1 MADTRIKVVLDL
13 DSDISKAKSSINQL
27 NRAFSNIGGSKGN
40 ALTSTLE
47 QIEKEFTKLQNIS
60 GSAMNKVG
68 DFSKVENSTIKIDSA
83 IKKLSKELVNMGTLS
98 ADQAQKMFP
107 PTILAKINKVNSAI
121 KTYNTEIKKSENN
134 AIKQA
139 TKEFENQQKKVKEL
153 SNELQK
159 YEQLK
164 SSKKLVSQEDYN
176 QAKSTLTVS
185 RTAATKAQNK
195 VASLQMQRQAAI
207 DEYNSKT
214 GKNTGAY
221 SKGAK
226 DLQVQIKAAQEEA
239 KKLADNAKQAEE
251 YFKTLEVKETLTSKI
266 ENTKKALE
274 EATQKSQDLQ
284 NNLNNVKADS
294 VAKAM
299 DEARKKLEGLTEV
312 DLSKVTNIEQL
323 NQLFEKFNQEGI
335 ESFKKGVLEATGSIQ
350 QLDSANKGMARSA
363 EENKDQVEKENR
375 ALSNVEGLK
384 SRIQYFFSLTN
395 TVQLARR
402 AVRQAVETIKELD
415 AAMTETAVVT
425 DFNVGDMWEQLPRY
439 TETANNLGTT
449 TLGAYQTMTLFYQQG
464 LETNEVFEIG
474 TETMKMARIAGL
486 EYSDAT
492 NLMTAA
498 LRGFNMELNETS
510 AQRVNDVYSELAAIT
525 AADTEEIATAM
536 TKTASIAANANMEF
550 ETTAA
555 LLAQIIETTR
565 EPAETAGTAMK
576 TIIARFTEMKKA
588 TSDIVSVDG
597 EEVSVNKVEAA
608 LKSAGVA
615 LRDVNGEFRDLDD
628 VFLELSSKWNSLD
641 MMTQRYVA
649 TMAAG
654 SRQQS
659 RFIAMMSDYDRT
671 LELVDAAYDS
681 SGASQKQFEKTQ
693 DSLESK
699 INELTNAWNE
709 FLMGIT
715 NSSVIKGA
723 VDLLTGILNVI
734 NKITGAFGEGV
745 GGVLKFGVALATL
758 KGGEVASRVLAQKAI
773 AFTEQAKK
781 SPGDKSNTKFF
792 YGGSPKE
799 KVTTGL
805 NNFTERLNNFN
816 EGKGFKLN
824 VDLDTEEAQ
833 AELTALEGKAV
844 ETGATTAA
852 AMEAPQAELN
862 NTTIDAAAAGEAVE
876 NIDDGALQ
884 GAQQIKIAQ
893 DQVQSELDQTIAKA
907 EAAKAKLREA
917 NPDVDPEDFIRQ
929 YGKVD
934 VDGNF
939 QMPSGGKTEKTFAN
953 TTLRRQEA
961 KGLLVDVKAG
971 MDAKEI
977 KQAAGTMGDVAD
989 KVDDVGDALQTTTPK
1004 AKGLGGALKGAGK
1017 ALAGFV
1023 TSHPIL
1029 LAIAGT
1035 LAAIGVA
1042 AYAVYNNSNFKKVK
1056 NEAEMAASAQEDYK
1070 RALEN
1075 TKKELSAMDSIL
1087 SELDSRND
1095 TFDNLIVGSN
1105 EWYVAIQKSNEA
1117 LLEQIQLLETLGYSI
1132 DYSYDENG
1140 LIQLDDQ
1147 QQLKEAQKELAQRQ
1161 IELQKGQSAAN
1172 YGNEVASLKQQ
1183 FIKDNAKQEKEAFGE
1198 TFKKGM
1204 AATAA
1209 TMAATEAVGL
1219 TASGVMASNG
1229 VGALGSGIVAAA
1241 TQTVAAVEGIT
1252 GTVISTVKGLK
1263 DSTDAVE
1270 EISKEGSY
1278 ADLTQEQKDQIDLE
1292 ARKQAASTFSLYVED
1307 GMEKKAGQKIIA
1319 NAQDAYEQF
1328 YSDEAL
1334 SKQLDEKYIVN
1345 STGNPELELKDRD
1358 IKASDLDTVIK
1369 DLGYEDWNEAAT
1381 ALGMKWDKDVGG
1393 VAGLYTTDE
1402 KGDKKYFDV
1411 TNHGQVD
1418 TTKEWEELLSDPSGK
1433 NIDAGFLALKL
1444 AKSKNGKNIA
1454 KTISDVIGG
1463 SVEEILYGTDD
1474 WVQKDTS
1481 NIADPL
1487 KKAKQEAIN
1496 QANARKKEI
1505 RTSLLDTTV
1514 FDKNGEK
1521 SSFFS
1526 EKDEYLNNL
1535 ASNIQKLEVDINE
1548 TTAAGFQAF
1557 MSAKKAQLTDITSSE
1572 FDSLQQEYY
1581 NIFKDINLDDPTVA
1595 LEVLNQKIEQGNEK
1609 AQELKENLTAKGQPL
1624 DISNQFKDLLTSGVL
1639 EEISEEIA
1647 KISDSAGNIDVSAT
1661 RELVDSNTELKNIMD
1676 EFQVSGYAMGKILT
1690 DIQKGELTLTDINNG
1705 LVESYKLLYSAVGQA
1720 EDVLYDLSKADL
1732 GEDYTDIG
1740 KIYEER
1746 YETIKDL
1753 YERGAYGSAN
1763 FAGNI
1768 KSLIGEEEWNSILA
1782 EADYNNKAAYEE
1794 VLKRYKL
1801 DQVNGN
1807 LYGSFSA
1814 LISANK
1820 NDIFTNKNGM
1830 IEYDFSGF
1838 ETYDEILDHMV
1849 ASFGISRDY
1858 AKAMLADMATYSE
1871 TLQNDLN
1878 NLNAATNAN
1887 NVYNSMWFDTSK
1899 PTDETDLDGKEIY
1912 TAYTELTDAQLA
1924 DTFRQ
1929 TQEWADAI
1937 EQAKRETEDWDT
1949 KDLQEQTKLTAKAF
1963 KEAQKIVNTVEVGE
1977 GENKKQYQIE
1987 KIDSQGNK
1995 YYRDEKGDL
2004 QVQRTD
2010 ANIRRYRGMTD
2021 NYKFQTDQ
2029 EYAEALS
2036 KDQKVINAAVELNDE
2051 EFQAWLADYTGDENT
2066 YQIMLDAGFTPESLT
2081 GVEQMKNEMIA
2092 KIQSV
2097 ADVLAN
2103 MSISIPIVFPKN
2115 LIEAITQKEQL
2126 EDTTAWIT
2134 IGGKDSSGKGAYTT
2148 YTGEGGQD
2156 AIDTAIANYN
2166 KFTALKNQ
2174 KPGTG
2179 YDKGD
2184 DPRDTDSGGGG
2195 SDNDND
2201 FKPKNYAEE
2210 NANKQLEALDR
2221 VRETNDREAELIGK
2235 LPEEIQ
2241 FPLKMANL
2249 GEDMFYEYQEIQI
2262 NKNKQAAL
2270 QSQLKAE
2277 QDQAKYYGEYYYY
2290 DEFTDAYMYDVE
2302 KMESDDLDDEKR
2314 QEIEEEISNLQEI
2327 NDKLNAV
2334 EDELDGGKIQK
2345 IFRGLAKASTDTSKA
2360 LKGTSKA
2367 SDMLEE
2373 EFGNLADKFGL
2384 GDQLDKFGKSLDSA
2398 IDESKFLKKEFKGL
2412 GIASE
2417 DMLSK
2422 IDSLPFGDAT
2432 KSLIK
2437 NTLGTNENGTIG
2449 SFLGDS
2455 FGAAGE
2461 MFDGLADVLNFDM
2474 MSMGLD
2480 AFNNMKDMASKI
2492 IQQVVSVIQTVV
2504 NWWTNREDWLYNLLS
2519 AIEQEVHNFN
2529 RQEQVEERFRLY
2541 SDEGLN
2547 DLVSA
2552 WEAMRASL
2560 EKQIDLNEQL
2570 IKSRQAELQF
2580 LNLTNLPFSPAFYYD
2595 YKEERVIENPW
2606 VYDIYI
2612 LLLDLGSM
2620 IPEIGGVFSSIK
2632 QLMEDNK
2639 KRMEDAVDEIE
2650 SAREQILELEK
2661 QQLELRT
2668 KYMEDEEE
2676 LEQLVMDAIIEKQQE
2691 EIDELTAMNDAI
2703 SEGNQKLIDALNDNL
2718 DKIRE
2723 MRDNQDREEELAQK
2737 ERRLAYLRQDTS
2749 GANRAQILDLQK
2761 ELEDERRDYTDNLI
2775 DQKISELEKQNED
2788 AAAQRQKQID
2798 LLQEQLDYTEK
2809 YGLQWKEAQTLIK
2822 NGFDN
2827 EGRLRVGSELFDLLM
2842 SKEDFTSL
2850 GNGSTRQNRQI
2861 MDWNVTGIAAAAYR
2875 EINHIWDKGFGNF
2888 EMSNDVHDQ
2897 SRLHLWEDRDIEYRQ
2912 LPSWLSFL
2920 QPAYN
2925 SIQDYGWRTK
2935 QNLGSFIETGYLSGS
2950 NSSSILGKT
2959 VVPLIQRIAANI
2971 EAMVNDYK
2979 SISDAETGG
2988 AQKIAGVITSSTDNL
3003 GLSLGERILS
3013 GFSKSISTLGDDIIN
3028 GVKAATQSNSFK
3040 TVTSTQN
3047 YGDIVFNNHF
3057 NSEENGDS
3065 IIERMVDFFRRGNQ
3079 GLSVV

>member
-1 MADTRIKVVLDL
+1 
-13 DSDISKAKSSINQL
+13 
-27 NRAFSNIGGSKGN
+27 
-40 ALTSTLE
+40 
-47 QIEKEFTKLQNIS
+47 
-60 GSAMNKVG
+60 
-68 DFSKVENSTIKIDSA
+68 
-83 IKKLSKELVNMGTLS
+83 
-98 ADQAQKMFP
+98 
-107 PTILAKINKVNSAI
+107 
-121 KTYNTEIKKSENN
+121 
-134 AIKQA
+134 
-139 TKEFENQQKKVKEL
+139 
-153 SNELQK
+153 
-159 YEQLK
+159 
-164 SSKKLVSQEDYN
+164 
-176 QAKSTLTVS
+176 
-185 RTAATKAQNK
+185 
-195 VASLQMQRQAAI
+195 
-207 DEYNSKT
+207 
-214 GKNTGAY
+214 
-221 SKGAK
+221 
-226 DLQVQIKAAQEEA
+226 
-239 KKLADNAKQAEE
+239 
-251 YFKTLEVKETLTSKI
+251 
-266 ENTKKALE
+266 
-274 EATQKSQDLQ
+274 
-284 NNLNNVKADS
+284 
-294 VAKAM
+294 
-299 DEARKKLEGLTEV
+299 
-312 DLSKVTNIEQL
+312 
-323 NQLFEKFNQEGI
+323 
-335 ESFKKGVLEATGSIQ
+335 
-350 QLDSANKGMARSA
+350 
-363 EENKDQVEKENR
+363 
-375 ALSNVEGLK
+375 
-384 SRIQYFFSLTN
+384 
-395 TVQLARR
+395 
-402 AVRQAVETIKELD
+402 
-415 AAMTETAVVT
+415 
-425 DFNVGDMWEQLPRY
+425 
-439 TETANNLGTT
+439 
-449 TLGAYQTMTLFYQQG
+449 
-464 LETNEVFEIG
+464 
-474 TETMKMARIAGL
+474 
-486 EYSDAT
+486 
-492 NLMTAA
+492 
-498 LRGFNMELNETS
+498 
-510 AQRVNDVYSELAAIT
+510 
-525 AADTEEIATAM
+525 
-536 TKTASIAANANMEF
+536 
-550 ETTAA
+550 
-555 LLAQIIETTR
+555 
-565 EPAETAGTAMK
+565 
-576 TIIARFTEMKKA
+576 
-588 TSDIVSVDG
+588 
-597 EEVSVNKVEAA
+597 
-608 LKSAGVA
+608 
-615 LRDVNGEFRDLDD
+615 
-628 VFLELSSKWNSLD
+628 
-641 MMTQRYVA
+641 
-649 TMAAG
+649 
-654 SRQQS
+654 
-659 RFIAMMSDYDRT
+659 
-671 LELVDAAYDS
+671 
-681 SGASQKQFEKTQ
+681 
-693 DSLESK
+693 
-699 INELTNAWNE
+699 
-709 FLMGIT
+709 
-715 NSSVIKGA
+715 
-723 VDLLTGILNVI
+723 
-734 NKITGAFGEGV
+734 
-745 GGVLKFGVALATL
+745 
-758 KGGEVASRVLAQKAI
+758 
-773 AFTEQAKK
+773 
-781 SPGDKSNTKFF
+781 
-792 YGGSPKE
+792 
-799 KVTTGL
+799 
-805 NNFTERLNNFN
+805 
-816 EGKGFKLN
+816 
-824 VDLDTEEAQ
+824 
-833 AELTALEGKAV
+833 
-844 ETGATTAA
+844 
-852 AMEAPQAELN
+852 
-862 NTTIDAAAAGEAVE
+862 
-876 NIDDGALQ
+876 
-884 GAQQIKIAQ
+884 
-893 DQVQSELDQTIAKA
+893 
-907 EAAKAKLREA
+907 
-917 NPDVDPEDFIRQ
+917 
-929 YGKVD
+929 
-934 VDGNF
+934 
-939 QMPSGGKTEKTFAN
+939 
-953 TTLRRQEA
+953 
-961 KGLLVDVKAG
+961 
-971 MDAKEI
+971 
-977 KQAAGTMGDVAD
+977 
-989 KVDDVGDALQTTTPK
+989 
-1004 AKGLGGALKGAGK
+1004 
-1017 ALAGFV
+1017 
-1023 TSHPIL
+1023 
-1029 LAIAGT
+1029 
-1035 LAAIGVA
+1035 
-1042 AYAVYNNSNFKKVK
+1042 
-1056 NEAEMAASAQEDYK
+1056 
-1070 RALEN
+1070 
-1075 TKKELSAMDSIL
+1075 
-1087 SELDSRND
+1087 
-1095 TFDNLIVGSN
+1095 
-1105 EWYVAIQKSNEA
+1105 
-1117 LLEQIQLLETLGYSI
+1117 
-1132 DYSYDENG
+1132 
-1140 LIQLDDQ
+1140 
-1147 QQLKEAQKELAQRQ
+1147 
-1161 IELQKGQSAAN
+1161 
-1172 YGNEVASLKQQ
+1172 
-1183 FIKDNAKQEKEAFGE
+1183 
-1198 TFKKGM
+1198 
-1204 AATAA
+1204 
-1209 TMAATEAVGL
+1209 
-1219 TASGVMASNG
+1219 
-1229 VGALGSGIVAAA
+1229 
-1241 TQTVAAVEGIT
+1241 
-1252 GTVISTVKGLK
+1252 
-1263 DSTDAVE
+1263 
-1270 EISKEGSY
+1270 
-1278 ADLTQEQKDQIDLE
+1278 
-1292 ARKQAASTFSLYVED
+1292 
-1307 GMEKKAGQKIIA
+1307 
-1319 NAQDAYEQF
+1319 
-1328 YSDEAL
+1328 
-1334 SKQLDEKYIVN
+1334 
-1345 STGNPELELKDRD
+1345 
-1358 IKASDLDTVIK
+1358 
-1369 DLGYEDWNEAAT
+1369 
-1381 ALGMKWDKDVGG
+1381 
-1393 VAGLYTTDE
+1393 
-1402 KGDKKYFDV
+1402 
-1411 TNHGQVD
+1411 
-1418 TTKEWEELLSDPSGK
+1418 
-1433 NIDAGFLALKL
+1433 
-1444 AKSKNGKNIA
+1444 
-1454 KTISDVIGG
+1454 
-1463 SVEEILYGTDD
+1463 
-1474 WVQKDTS
+1474 
-1481 NIADPL
+1481 
-1487 KKAKQEAIN
+1487 
-1496 QANARKKEI
+1496 
-1505 RTSLLDTTV
+1505 
-1514 FDKNGEK
+1514 
-1521 SSFFS
+1521 
-1526 EKDEYLNNL
+1526 
-1535 ASNIQKLEVDINE
+1535 
-1548 TTAAGFQAF
+1548 
-1557 MSAKKAQLTDITSSE
+1557 
-1572 FDSLQQEYY
+1572 
-1581 NIFKDINLDDPTVA
+1581 
-1595 LEVLNQKIEQGNEK
+1595 
-1609 AQELKENLTAKGQPL
+1609 
-1624 DISNQFKDLLTSGVL
+1624 
-1639 EEISEEIA
+1639 
-1647 KISDSAGNIDVSAT
+1647 
-1661 RELVDSNTELKNIMD
+1661 
-1676 EFQVSGYAMGKILT
+1676 
-1690 DIQKGELTLTDINNG
+1690 
-1705 LVESYKLLYSAVGQA
+1705 
-1720 EDVLYDLSKADL
+1720 
-1732 GEDYTDIG
+1732 
-1740 KIYEER
+1740 
-1746 YETIKDL
+1746 
-1753 YERGAYGSAN
+1753 
-1763 FAGNI
+1763 
-1768 KSLIGEEEWNSILA
+1768 
-1782 EADYNNKAAYEE
+1782 
-1794 VLKRYKL
+1794 
-1801 DQVNGN
+1801 
-1807 LYGSFSA
+1807 
-1814 LISANK
+1814 
-1820 NDIFTNKNGM
+1820 M

-1849 ASFGISRDY
+1849 ESFGISREY

-1878 NLNAATNAN
+1878 NLNAAANAN

-1899 PTDETDLDGKEIY
+1899 PTDEEDLNGEKTY

-1963 KEAQKIVNTVEVGE
+1963 KEAQKIVNTGEVGE

-2195 SDNDND
+2195 GSSDND

-2221 VRETNDREAELIGK
+2221 VRQTNDREAELIEK

-2249 GEDMFYEYQEIQI
+2249 GEDMLYEYQEIQI

-2277 QDQAKYYGEYYYY
+2277 QDQAKYYGKYYYY

-2422 IDSLPFGDAT
+2422 IDNLPFGDAT

-2606 VYDIYI
+2606 VYDIYV

-2691 EIDELTAMNDAI
+2691 EIDELTAMSDAI

-2925 SIQDYGWRTK
+2925 SIQDYAWRTK

-3013 GFSKSISTLGDDIIN
+3013 GLSKSISTLGDDIIN
-3028 GVKAATQSNSFK
+3028 GVKVATQSNSSK